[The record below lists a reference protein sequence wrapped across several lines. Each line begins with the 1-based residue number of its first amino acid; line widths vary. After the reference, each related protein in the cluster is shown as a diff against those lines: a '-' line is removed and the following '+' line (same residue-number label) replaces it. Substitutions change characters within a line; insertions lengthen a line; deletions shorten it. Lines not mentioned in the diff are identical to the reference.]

1 VTLVEDSQPPQRRRQ
16 RPPVADDPTLA
27 PQLRLAVLPYLVHI
41 LAGAALVG
49 IMVALGD
56 EPPDGMEFYSPAYG
70 LVIVGSYVALA
81 MSTIWVAQKS
91 GEPARVLGLVRTRLW
106 RAVGLTAA
114 AFVASVAIAYPLEQI
129 FHGAES
135 QGFEPD
141 AYPGGAEAAV
151 GLTLTIFGICLFGPL
166 CEELYFRGILYG
178 ALRRFGPLLAT
189 LGSSLLFAVVHFT
202 PAAIPVLM
210 VIGIALAL
218 LYELTGSLWPPIAFH
233 VLNNSLAMIGA
244 LGSDGSG
251 SS

>member
-1 VTLVEDSQPPQRRRQ
+1 MSVVDGAEAPKRRRQ
-16 RPPVADDPTLA
+16 RPPIVDDPTLA
-27 PQLRLAVLPYLVHI
+27 PQLRHAVIPYIVHI
-41 LAGAALVG
+41 AAGGALAAL
-49 IMVALGD
+49 MVALGD
-56 EPPDGMEFYSPAYG
+56 EPADGMEFYSPAYG
-70 LVIVGSYVALA
+70 LVIVGSYVALGLA
-81 MSTIWVAQKS
+81 TIWVAQKT
-91 GEPARVLGLVRTRLW
+91 GEPQRVLGLVRTRLW

-114 AFVASVAIAYPLEQI
+114 AFAASVAIAYPLEQI

-135 QGFEPD
+135 QGFEPN
-141 AYPGGAEAAV
+141 AYPGGAQAAV
-151 GLTLTIFGICLFGPL
+151 GLALIIFGICLFGPL

-251 SS
+251 SN